1 MNRLLQTI
9 LLLNI
14 FSLCADAQP
23 AILHGKIYDRITDS
37 VLAGITVFNRANKSF
52 SVSAKDGSYSIAAGE
67 GDKIMFTASGFK
79 TDSVIVTF
87 GHLLTQYDVS
97 LSVRYV
103 SLGGITLNSSYR
115 ADSLERR
122 NIYRYYFDSLKNI
135 TGGNRPT
142 DGVGISISPLSYFSS
157 KAKQQRELKKRLLK
171 EERESYIDRAFPAEW
186 VERLTNLHG
195 DSLRLFMYRFRP
207 SYNFCRKTERADMIV
222 YISDKLKEFRK
233 PKP

>member
-1 MNRLLQTI
+1 MNRLLLFILLFTI
-9 LLLNI
+9 LSSSAN
-14 FSLCADAQP
+14 AQQT
-23 AILHGKIYDRITDS
+23 LHGKIYDRITDS
-37 VLAGITVFNRANKSF
+37 TLAGINVFNRTNKSF
-52 SVSAKDGSYSIAAGE
+52 SVSAKDGSYSIAASE

-79 TDSVIVTF
+79 TDSVVVTF
-87 GHLLTQYDVS
+87 GHLLTRYDVS

-103 SLGGITLNSSYR
+103 SLSGITLNSSYQ

-157 KAKQQRELKKRLLK
+157 KAKRQRELRKRLLK
-171 EERESYIDRAFPAEW
+171 EERDSYIDRSFPAEW
-186 VERLTNLHG
+186 VERLTSLHG
-195 DSLRLFMYRFRP
+195 DSLRLFMYRYRP
-207 SYNFCRKTERADMIV
+207 SYDFCRKTDRADMIV

-233 PKP
+233 PASK